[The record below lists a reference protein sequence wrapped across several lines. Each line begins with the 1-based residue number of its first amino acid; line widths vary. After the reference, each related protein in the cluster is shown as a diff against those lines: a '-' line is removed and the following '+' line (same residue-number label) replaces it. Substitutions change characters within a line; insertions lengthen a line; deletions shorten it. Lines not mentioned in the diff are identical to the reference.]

1 MKTLVFN
8 YTKADGTSSHRV
20 LAVSNEPSKNFAGTD
35 ISALDTDNQVDYLM
49 AVNAAKNAYLEAL
62 KSINDK
68 FDLTH
73 NYRQFKPEN
82 MSNVV
87 SEYI

>member
-8 YTKADGTSSHRV
+8 YTKADGKVSHRV
-20 LAVSNEPSKNFAGTD
+20 LAVSNEPTKNYSGTD
-35 ISALDTDNQVDYLM
+35 ISELDTDAQVDYLM

-68 FDLTH
+68 FDLNH
-73 NYRQFKPEN
+73 NYRQFNPEN